1 MEAIQRVQATID
13 YIEEHLTTEIAMSE
27 LAREACYSAFHF
39 HRLFQLITGVSAV
52 SYIKNRRLDR
62 AATELICS
70 NRKIVDIAL
79 EYGFGCHETFTR
91 AFKRCFQ
98 TTPGEYRKTGRH
110 VPIFPRISLKIDG
123 HQGEGG
129 TEMKP
134 IILNKPEMKV
144 VGYAIRTSTVDQ
156 RSLREIPIFWQRYI
170 AEKMW
175 ETIPNK
181 LNDRVEMGVSI
192 DCDCEGG
199 DFTYLIGYETDGELD
214 LTDSEL
220 ISRTL
225 PAATYAVFTTPP
237 VPEEKFSDT
246 IQATWKEIFQNW
258 FPDSGYEHAGAP
270 EIELYD
276 ERTQN
281 REAKQM
287 DIYIPIQ
294 PRMNG

>member
-1 MEAIQRVQATID
+1 MEAIKHVQATID
-13 YIEEHLTTEIAMSE
+13 YIEEHLTTEIALSE
-27 LAREACYSAFHF
+27 LARMACYSAFHF
-39 HRLFQLITGVSAV
+39 HRLFQMTTGVSAV

-62 AATELICS
+62 AASELICS

-91 AFKRCFQ
+91 AFKRCFH

-156 RSLREIPIFWQRYI
+156 RNLREIPIFWQRYI

-181 LNDRVEMGVSI
+181 VNDRVEMGVSI
-192 DCDCEGG
+192 DCARLG
-199 DFTYLIGYETDGELD
+199 
-214 LTDSEL
+214 
-220 ISRTL
+220 
-225 PAATYAVFTTPP
+225 
-237 VPEEKFSDT
+237 
-246 IQATWKEIFQNW
+246 
-258 FPDSGYEHAGAP
+258 
-270 EIELYD
+270 
-276 ERTQN
+276 
-281 REAKQM
+281 
-287 DIYIPIQ
+287 
-294 PRMNG
+294 